1 MTTKYVYLLVNEIG
15 RYKIGISSE
24 VEKRCKTLSYSG
36 GIKIGV
42 VSKWLTPYASTFEEF
57 LHTFYCEYHHLGE
70 WFILNTNP
78 KDEITNLHQKFM
90 LSYNSVCKTR
100 DDGMRGWEV
109 SSKLHHLLPVGAI
122 SHKRSKR
129 IAEVAKLNDSDT

>member
-15 RYKIGISSE
+15 RYKIGISGE

-36 GIKIGV
+36 GIEIGV
-42 VSKWLTPYASTFEEF
+42 VHKWITPCASTFEEF

-70 WFILNTNP
+70 WFSLTTNP
-78 KDEITNLHQKFM
+78 KDEITTLHQKFIM
-90 LSYNSVCKTR
+90 AYDSTCKTR
-100 DDGMRGWEV
+100 NDCMQGWEV
-109 SSKLHHLLPVGAI
+109 SRKLHHLLPIGAI

-129 IAEVAKLNDSDT
+129 VAEAAKLNDSDT